1 MTSGSEDHIEAV
13 VNGKQEENDT
23 GDNQNIGE
31 EIGNKRAKAG
41 TDSLG
46 VGGGVEESVGD
57 RKGKKGI
64 FHSGFKGS

>member
-41 TDSLG
+41 TDG
-46 VGGGVEESVGD
+46 FGAGGGVEESVGD
-57 RKGKKGI
+57 GEGKERLVHG
-64 FHSGFKGS
+64 GFRGS